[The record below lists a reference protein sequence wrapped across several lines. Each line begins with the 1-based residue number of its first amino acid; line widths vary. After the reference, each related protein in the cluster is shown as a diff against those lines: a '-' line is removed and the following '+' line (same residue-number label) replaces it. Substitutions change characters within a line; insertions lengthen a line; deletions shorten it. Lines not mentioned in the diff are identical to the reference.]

1 MISTL
6 DVVEIAK
13 GTDYSLVG
21 VLLVAIGA
29 FCFFAVKGVKAVC
42 QWTAKEVIVPTRD
55 RLFNHLERTSNAM
68 EGLDESMRTLRNVP
82 ESLVRIEGKVN
93 HLGDRVDQIDDHL
106 GKHN

>member
-1 MISTL
+1 MIAQL

-29 FCFFAVKGVKAVC
+29 LCYIAVKGIKTLC
-42 QWTAKEVIVPTRD
+42 QWTAREVIVPSRD

-106 GKHN
+106 ERQK